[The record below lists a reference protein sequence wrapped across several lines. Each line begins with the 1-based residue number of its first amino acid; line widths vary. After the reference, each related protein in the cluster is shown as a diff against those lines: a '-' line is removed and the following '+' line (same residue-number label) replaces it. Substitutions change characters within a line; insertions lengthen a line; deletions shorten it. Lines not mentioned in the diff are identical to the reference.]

1 MIIVLKKFEKLKI
14 QSGTSQ
20 HFIEDD
26 IEKFKKV
33 CIFLNKLKFK
43 KRKMFF
49 CKRSFEVKWKLN
61 VVFFLFQNGG
71 TIIVATPGRLNEFL
85 QRVPRSVKRLEVL
98 NTYI

>member
-49 CKRSFEVKWKLN
+49 CKRSFEVK
-61 VVFFLFQNGG
+61 
-71 TIIVATPGRLNEFL
+71 
-85 QRVPRSVKRLEVL
+85 
-98 NTYI
+98 